1 MTKQAKETMETIRA
15 IALWLSAPAMM
26 IWTIFNGYPSD
37 LVSGFITGAGTAIIT
52 ITMVKLIKKEKEN
65 HNGKVCMQRLRLCV

>member
-1 MTKQAKETMETIRA
+1 MTKQAKETIKTIGA

-37 LVSGFITGAGTAIIT
+37 LFSGFITGAGTAIVI
-52 ITMVKLIKKEKEN
+52 IMIVKAIKEEKEN
-65 HNGKVCMQRLRLCV
+65 HNG

>member
-65 HNGKVCMQRLRLCV
+65 HNG

>member
-1 MTKQAKETMETIRA
+1 METIRA

-65 HNGKVCMQRLRLCV
+65 HNG

>member
-1 MTKQAKETMETIRA
+1 MEAIGA

-52 ITMVKLIKKEKEN
+52 ITMVKLIKEEKEN
-65 HNGKVCMQRLRLCV
+65 HNG

>member
-1 MTKQAKETMETIRA
+1 MTKQAKETIETIGA

-37 LVSGFITGAGTAIIT
+37 LFSGFITGAGTAIIT
-52 ITMVKLIKKEKEN
+52 ITMVKLIKEEKEN
-65 HNGKVCMQRLRLCV
+65 HNG

>member
-1 MTKQAKETMETIRA
+1 MTKQAKETIKTIGA

-65 HNGKVCMQRLRLCV
+65 HNG